1 MPIFNYVREHRR
13 FIRYASDNKLTSAER
28 LLWYAL
34 IEIFNEESE
43 GNVWTDD
50 FIRISNNRVLMLC
63 DPMGIDTMVRARNGL
78 KQRGLI
84 DFKPGSRN
92 KENPAYR
99 IKLFY
104 PDGYSQNTNNPG
116 GNIQANRGGNI
127 PGNPGDNLPSSMGSI
142 YINPNR
148 GYTQTER
155 YADDDN
161 DDVNDIPAREE
172 GGEDPITDRA
182 DRVAAVIAGFR
193 WAFGRAPYPVEIN
206 RLVTSG
212 WQMQFS
218 SEMVNKALETAA
230 GHGAQKPV
238 DYALSIL
245 DDWRNNDVMQPHQ
258 VAEYQVQ
265 HRIDTCD
272 LWFGQSSEENDE
284 AKKEARRQRRE
295 ENRKAGI
302 MPMFEVREG

>member
-13 FIRYASDNKLTSAER
+13 FIRYASDHKLTSAER

-34 IEIFNEESE
+34 IEIFNEEAE

-92 KENPAYR
+92 KENPAYK

-104 PDGYSQNTNNPG
+104 PDGYTQNTINTG
-116 GNIQANRGGNI
+116 GNIQGNRGYNIPGNTGGNI
-127 PGNPGDNLPSSMGSI
+127 PASMGSI

-155 YADDDN
+155 YVDDD
-161 DDVNDIPAREE
+161 DDVDDILAREE
-172 GGEDPITDRA
+172 GGEDPIPNRA
-182 DRVAAVIAGFR
+182 ERATAITIGFR
-193 WAFGRAPYPVEIN
+193 RAFGRAPYPVEIN
-206 RLVTSG
+206 RLVVIG
-212 WQMQFS
+212 WRMQFS
-218 SEMVNKALETAA
+218 SDMVNKALETAA
-230 GHGAQKPV
+230 GHGAQRPV

-245 DDWRNNDVMQPHQ
+245 GDWRENDVMQPHQ
-258 VAEYQVQ
+258 VDEYQVE
-265 HRIDTCD
+265 HRVETGDI
-272 LWFGQSSEENDE
+272 WFGRSSEENDE
-284 AKKEARRQRRE
+284 ARKEARRQRRE

-302 MPMFEVREG
+302 TPMFEVQEG

>member
-13 FIRYASDNKLTSAER
+13 FIRYASDHKLTSAER

-34 IEIFNEESE
+34 IEIFNEEAE

-104 PDGYSQNTNNPG
+104 PDGYTQNANNT
-116 GNIQANRGGNI
+116 GGNI
-127 PGNPGDNLPSSMGSI
+127 PASMGNM
-142 YINPNR
+142 YINPNV
-148 GYTQTER
+148 YTRTETQR
-155 YADDDN
+155 YVDDN
-161 DDVNDIPAREE
+161 DDADVIFAREDGE
-172 GGEDPITDRA
+172 EDPIPDRA
-182 DRVAAVIAGFR
+182 ERVKAITTGFR
-193 WAFGRAPYPVEIN
+193 WAFGRNPYPAEVN
-206 RLVTSG
+206 RLVTAG

-218 SEMVNKALETAA
+218 SEMVNMALEAAA
-230 GHGAQKPV
+230 GGGAQKPV
-238 DYALSIL
+238 DYTISIL
-245 DDWRNNDVMQPHQ
+245 DDWRFHDVMQPHQ
-258 VAEYQVQ
+258 VGEYKVEYQVE
-265 HRIDTCD
+265 TGK
-272 LWFGQSSEENDE
+272 LWYGANADEKDKAREE
-284 AKKEARRQRRE
+284 AQKQRRE
-295 ENRKAGI
+295 ENRRAGI
-302 MPMFEVREG
+302 TPMFEVREG